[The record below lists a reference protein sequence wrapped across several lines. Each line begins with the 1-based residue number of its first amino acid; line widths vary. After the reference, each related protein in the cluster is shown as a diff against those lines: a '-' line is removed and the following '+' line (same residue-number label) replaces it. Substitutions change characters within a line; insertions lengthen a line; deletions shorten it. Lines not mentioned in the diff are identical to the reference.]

1 MFRLG
6 AKSRRQLNECEKGA
20 SVFEFAIAL
29 PFLFIIIGSTVQFGS
44 ALNEYMVL
52 TDAVHQAARLA
63 ASSIKLTSNNEISN
77 ATLTQTGCPATSPS
91 FSRGSG
97 TSTDIKNHQM
107 IQQRVETLVTD
118 AKTLIS
124 TSPICITTG
133 AKDGNSVTPGHR
145 NVYVRAS
152 IQLGGFFQAFGTV
165 PLSVEA
171 EAPILQ

>member
-1 MFRLG
+1 MRTRKVTG
-6 AKSRRQLNECEKGA
+6 PRRTEEGEKGA
-20 SVFEFAIAL
+20 SLFEFAIAL
-29 PFLFIIIGSTVQFGS
+29 PFLFTIIASAVQFGS

-63 ASSIKLTSNNEISN
+63 ASSIRLASNNEISN
-77 ATLTQTGCPATSPS
+77 ATLTQTGCPVGGAS
-91 FSRGSG
+91 FTG
-97 TSTDIKNHQM
+97 TSTDLQNHRM
-107 IQQRVETLVTD
+107 VQQRVENLVAD

-124 TSPICITTG
+124 SSPLCVTTG
-133 AKDGNSVTPGHR
+133 AKDGNPVTPGQR

-165 PLSVEA
+165 PLTVEA